1 MKAHSEIL
9 DMDFIINLDRSVV
22 FDDDVKYSLEE
33 IKMIK
38 DSDLSDDEIIAIH
51 KAKKEFGGNVSD
63 ISGIVKKEEP
73 KIDGNPL
80 DGLSQKMRAAAD
92 LALDY
97 YRNNYVMPMAIHKA
111 ARESVVDKK
120 ELSQIVGKY
129 AAWCRVQKK

>member
-22 FDDDVKYSLEE
+22 FDDDVEYSPEE
-33 IKMIK
+33 MKMIK
-38 DSDLSDDEIIAIH
+38 DSDLSDEEIMAIH
-51 KAKKEFGGNVSD
+51 KVKKELGGGVSD
-63 ISGIVKKEEP
+63 ISGIDKNEEVKSDE
-73 KIDGNPL
+73 NPL
-80 DGLSQKMRAAAD
+80 DILSQKMRAAAD

>member
-38 DSDLSDDEIIAIH
+38 DSDLSDEEIISIH
-51 KAKKEFGGNVSD
+51 NVKKKFGGNVSD
-63 ISGIVKKEEP
+63 ISGIVKSEEV
-73 KIDGNPL
+73 KSGDNPL
-80 DGLSQKMRAAAD
+80 DALGQKMRAAAD

>member
-22 FDDDVKYSLEE
+22 FDDDVEYSSEE

-38 DSDLSDDEIIAIH
+38 DSDLSDDEIISIH
-51 KAKKEFGGNVSD
+51 KVKKKFGGNVSD
-63 ISGIVKKEEP
+63 ISGIVKKEEI
-73 KIDGNPL
+73 KSDDNPL

-92 LALDY
+92 LALSY
-97 YRNNYVMPMAIHKA
+97 YHNNYVMPMAIHKA

-129 AAWCRVQKK
+129 AAWCRVNKK